1 MTKLETIKQK
11 IAELKEKTGYF
22 GETAKKAAAKI
33 VATGSVLAALS
44 GAPQELEA
52 KEQITATAQN
62 AKDNEGEQDS
72 FDVRTLNEYNLL
84 KVLLFLRPYHK
95 EYSSTTNDI
104 GASLPHLF
112 IPTGKNNEYYDLLLY
127 LGDEKLK
134 SYKSKKNSKENALD
148 AVKNIVK
155 NMSTF
160 DLLKQ
165 SELFFEQQTSSKIY
179 KECRNL
185 YAQLDSKYE
194 FTEAQ
199 KTVFFVLYYLN
210 SEDLKTVLN
219 GINKNGNDNTN
230 INTIFAE
237 LAHKKTKTEDIA
249 ILYWLNA
256 LYVDM
261 ISFDTISEMKVSSF
275 ETAITGGQ
283 RLTFQQFINK
293 VFYDGGAGKFK
304 LNVPNIH
311 DYVKTAKSKN
321 HKTKAID
328 KNGKTPYIGN
338 IVDNAIKNETLRDP
352 KKEQEKQK
360 WTKILANI
368 LQNTK
373 NIKKYIINLDSPLL
387 ENIDVKNKAEELS
400 KQQIKEPDTKA
411 KTAVKQQTTKNDP
424 YKIEIRSGR
433 KDARSTDKP
442 KKLTKE
448 EETKISKIEAELK
461 KEIKKYENNLNGKVF
476 DLSNISSTTNFIE
489 KTVLPKTF
497 PLIIIRNYFYETQFY
512 GGGYDTANVL
522 TSFGGLTWL
531 LNDLT
536 LSGTKLKNP
545 THLRTLGKSSI
556 FRAKAWDFFW
566 SLSYEQQ
573 LNQVKLFLKLSGGN
587 AILGPLIDHMK
598 GVNNDVIS
606 HKKHLENEY
615 NIKLNKD
622 DIKNAVS
629 PTLLLSDFKAAW
641 QLPRNGREIFLR
653 LSPFGG
659 KETADY
665 AFAQAGEDE
674 IGTLKRLFWLYLDA
688 KGKIDIDI
696 YLNLSV
702 DGIAYLLDAF
712 VKSKCEKIGKPVKT
726 NNPKMKDYIN
736 AGVFKEL
743 KQPIP
748 ISKAYRDRGEKKIPN
763 RVARYSFTTNDNL
776 ITEIITFAKKKSAK
790 DQKSRTRN
798 TILRQIAYDLYINN
812 MSVKEFFNTG
822 TNVSANLNP
831 VQKILFER
839 VRCQEITNGIEAR
852 NARKALIKY
861 TREVLKKVTDPQT
874 KQLLEKIIKDESAR
888 IGEKAEQ
895 MRRSTEGVK
904 MAQQLHE
911 QQVNRILNQFNGKG
925 RA

>member
-1 MTKLETIKQK
+1 MNPLETV
-11 IAELKEKTGYF
+11 
-22 GETAKKAAAKI
+22 KKAAKKLADTTKKAVGTVVPMVG
-33 VATGSVLAALS
+33 VATALNV
-44 GAPQELEA
+44 GTPEYMEA
-52 KEQITATAQN
+52 EEKARIEQYQN
-62 AKDNEGEQDS
+62 DNEGEQDS
-72 FDVRTLNEYNLL
+72 FDVRTLNEYDLL
-84 KVLLFLRPYHK
+84 KALLFLRPYHS
-95 EYSSTTNDI
+95 EYNSKTNDI
-104 GASLPHLF
+104 GVSLPHLF
-112 IPTGKNNEYYDLLLY
+112 VPTGKTNEYYDLLLY

-165 SELFFEQQTSSKIY
+165 SELFFEQQTSSKLY

-185 YAQLDSKYE
+185 YAQLNSKYE
-194 FTEAQ
+194 FTDTQ

-219 GINKNGNDNTN
+219 EINRIGNENAD

-283 RLTFQQFINK
+283 KLTFKQFKDKI
-293 VFYDGGAGKFK
+293 FYDNGTGKFK
-304 LNVPNIH
+304 LSTSNIRAF
-311 DYVKTAKSKN
+311 VKTAKSKT
-321 HKTKAID
+321 HKTKAVD
-328 KNGKTPYIGN
+328 KNGNTPYIGKT
-338 IVDNAIKNETLRDP
+338 VDDAIKNETLRDP
-352 KKEQEKQK
+352 KKEKEKQK
-360 WTKILANI
+360 WTQILANI
-368 LQNTK
+368 LQNVK
-373 NIKKYIINLDSPLL
+373 NIKKHIINLDSPLM
-387 ENIDVKNKAEELS
+387 ENIDIENKAEELS
-400 KQQIKEPDTKA
+400 KQQAKEPDTKA
-411 KTAVKQQTTKNDP
+411 KTEVKQQTTKDDP
-424 YKIEIRSGR
+424 YKVKVRNGQKGRRSDR
-433 KDARSTDKP
+433 DP

-448 EETKISKIEAELK
+448 EETKISKIETELK

-489 KTVLPKTF
+489 TTVLPKTF
-497 PLIIIRNYFYETQFY
+497 PLIIVRNYFYETQFY
-512 GGGYDTANVL
+512 NGGYDSANVL

-536 LSGTKLKNP
+536 LTGTKLENP
-545 THLRTLGKSSI
+545 THLRTKGKSSI
-556 FRAKAWDFFW
+556 FREKAWDFFW
-566 SLSYEQQ
+566 SLSFEQQ

-598 GVNNDVIS
+598 GVNNDVIK
-606 HKKHLENEY
+606 HKKDLEDKY

-641 QLPRNGREIFLR
+641 QLPQNGRDIFLR

-659 KETADY
+659 KETANV
-665 AFAQAGEDE
+665 AFAQGGD

-688 KGKIDIDI
+688 KGKIDIET
-696 YLNLSV
+696 YLNLST

-712 VKSKCEKIGKPVKT
+712 VKDKCKKIGKPVTT
-726 NNPKMKDYIN
+726 NNPKMADYIN
-736 AGVFKEL
+736 AGVFEQL

-748 ISKAYRDRGEKKIPN
+748 IGDAYRDRGKKKIPN
-763 RVARYSFTTNDNL
+763 RVARYSFTTNNKL
-776 ITEIITFAKKKSAK
+776 IKEIITFAKNKSAA
-790 DQKSRTRN
+790 DQKSGTRN
-798 TILRQIAYDLYINN
+798 TILRQIAYDLHISK

-822 TNVSANLNP
+822 STVKANLNP

-839 VRCQEITNGIEAR
+839 VRCQEMTNGKEAVK
-852 NARKALIKY
+852 ARRALIKY

-895 MRRSTEGVK
+895 MRHSTEGIK
-904 MAQQLHE
+904 MAQQLQE
-911 QQVNRILNQFNGKG
+911 QQAKRILNQFKGKG